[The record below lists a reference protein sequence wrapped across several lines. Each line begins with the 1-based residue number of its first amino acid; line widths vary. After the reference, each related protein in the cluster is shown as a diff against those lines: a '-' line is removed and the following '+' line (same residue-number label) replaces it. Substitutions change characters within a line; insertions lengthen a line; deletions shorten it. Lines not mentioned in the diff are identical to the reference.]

1 MPSSSNSFLD
11 RLVVNNA
18 PLVSLISVLLLLS
31 LLSCSPHTAAQT
43 AANSPLVE
51 LIPITLDSRDPQKKE
66 FGRLTFLNG
75 FQLRSRDPRFGG
87 LSGLTIADGKLYSV
101 SDRGYW
107 ISAQMNFDGDGRL
120 TDLTDWNIQPI
131 LSTNGTPVAG
141 ALYDA
146 EALTRALDGS
156 LLVAFEG
163 LHRICYAPR
172 PATFDSLPL
181 PVPVPPELVNAPSNG
196 GLESITVLPDD
207 RILAITE
214 EFANPDGSF
223 KGWLLKNGQF
233 AELSYLPS
241 YGFQASDCAAL
252 KNGDVIVIERRYV
265 PLGILYERLK
275 LVKARDIR
283 PGAKLVGEELL
294 RLEYPLEID
303 NFEGVAVQEDPIKGT
318 TIYLVSDDNYNPF
331 QRTLLLQFRLA
342 TPANRTPLGS
352 KPRGSKPSTK
362 SRLPPHFDRGRKRL
376 SPSPPSEP
384 CVRFSRTRLSSWWF
398 PHRDWLAS
406 SRAATMVNSPWVA
419 KNLFGQ
425 R

>member
-1 MPSSSNSFLD
+1 
-11 RLVVNNA
+11 VVNNA
-18 PLVSLISVLLLLS
+18 PLVSFISVLSLLS

-43 AANSPLVE
+43 AVTPPLVE
-51 LIPITLDSRDPQKKE
+51 LIPITLDFRDPQKRE

-163 LHRICYAPR
+163 IHRIWRYAQPA
-172 PATFDSLPL
+172 ATFDSLPL
-181 PVPVPPELVNAPSNG
+181 PVPVPPELANAPSNG
-196 GLESITVLPDD
+196 GLESITVLPDG
-207 RILAITE
+207 RILAFTE

-223 KGWLLKNGQF
+223 KGWLLKDGQF

-241 YGFQASDCAAL
+241 AGFQASDCAAL

-265 PLGILYERLK
+265 PLAILYARLK
-275 LVKARDIR
+275 LVKATDIR

-342 TPANRTPLGS
+342 TAGN
-352 KPRGSKPSTK
+352 
-362 SRLPPHFDRGRKRL
+362 
-376 SPSPPSEP
+376 
-384 CVRFSRTRLSSWWF
+384 
-398 PHRDWLAS
+398 
-406 SRAATMVNSPWVA
+406 
-419 KNLFGQ
+419 
-425 R
+425 